1 MMRRTTY
8 TSKRI
13 IKMLFGILTILL
25 LSTQEIWGQTYSI
38 DLYAQNYAGGSGTK
52 NDPYL
57 ISNDKELAKLA
68 RDVNNGN
75 TSQAFLGKYFKL
87 TADIDLSGGIWMPI
101 GKYYNYGNGNGN
113 NRLFF
118 GKFDGNGHV
127 IKNMHIQWEGTDA
140 WSAWGLFS
148 TLQGSS
154 STNLT
159 TVTNLII
166 ENAVVEKKPG
176 FKPYGPGY
184 NVGVVAG
191 EIYGNTELSNIIIR
205 GSEIKD
211 NDETYEINN
220 ESKIGGISGNV
231 QTDSKNETFRIFNI
245 AADTKINMLKNTSV
259 FNNKF
264 HIAQGFGRFSYD
276 MKGGD
281 NIIEPTNIY
290 LFGNGLNIE
299 NTSTNI
305 NKGGITA
312 NCQNE
317 NNAKKYT
324 STWYYTQDVTG
335 GKNLGIKVN
344 AATFANDFVDKAN
357 TLITTKSLEEDKNP
371 WTFTNGALNMYSKID
386 VSLVENTY
394 NRNDLQV
401 SYTLTSNQF
410 KDEYTFSWTVEGE
423 AITPNKGS
431 NGKTITLPL
440 SNKKR
445 TGVVI
450 ITNGNTG
457 SVILKKHFEIK
468 PKYYSIDLYAD
479 SYSGGTGTKED
490 PIIISSDLELA
501 KLARDVETWQMK
513 DSKYFKL
520 ANDISLDKGLWMP
533 IGNTKYSWAFF
544 KGKFDGD
551 GHTIDNMHICWKDNS
566 GSWGAWGLFSV
577 LNGQASDEARVCR
590 ITNLIIDN
598 AVVEK
603 EEGYMPVGNGLN
615 IGILAGELA
624 GGNSEISN
632 IIIRNSKITDNKE
645 TYTTPEIAVGGI
657 VGKAVDGQIYRIYNL
672 SSEAD
677 INMFDHA
684 SLKSGNTCLAEGIGY
699 YGVVNN
705 SNSFVILPTNIYVHG
720 KVSTANNR
728 CKVGEVVGNRNVN
741 AESGETATW
750 YYANKTNSSSSNIAT
765 NGTQKSEVD
774 FATTFASQNNLYI
787 SANNFQDKLNWSY
800 TSGTGFNFGS
810 TKLTVKRGYNTIITA
825 ETIEGNAGNE
835 KYFWY
840 TSSDKKNWTLQN
852 ENNAYNDFSISLE
865 DYDQFVYALLEDGSS
880 QSGVAKIDARKVD
893 AVMKTNEETNTL
905 YIEITNNIWENND
918 KLNVTY
924 SWVKNGKEE
933 TVAPT
938 FDKSSLAPTDKL
950 SCHVIVTTKDGVEL
964 LNKWLV
970 YAKSVVYLCP
980 AGVTVTTADGK
991 TISYNAGDDSNDGL
1005 TPATAVRTWKGAYS
1019 KLTVKGSWDDNTI
1032 VLMGKSDQSVTNDG
1046 SDGFPNNNDYYSSS
1060 EKWENAKASSPF
1072 FRNTTITGSWDGV
1085 DYKGVIE
1092 MYGGHYR
1099 NHSIAI
1105 FGDTRFQYLAFNR
1118 NPNNTEGDYF
1128 DILYCQFYNLEMG
1141 EGIQMTNYQKM
1152 YQGDG
1157 TIKGAVS
1164 TSFQIFGGF
1173 MDDNRFSP
1181 LSTEGNLKKMDDA
1194 LPHGREGF
1202 KIKIKSGHFSTIC
1215 VGGRQTT
1222 DNRNGV
1228 MGSPNM
1234 PIKCTIDVDIDRNFN
1249 DNHNENNSDLD
1260 VAVVLAGNHEGAMV
1274 GDVDII
1280 IKSGKIGRVVN
1291 GSLGARRNTS
1301 NYNAPYNTYMGR
1313 ANILIDPEHSENNN
1327 NTDINSRVEIT
1338 EIYGGSTGRGFQGG
1352 QWIENPFYGYSTI
1365 TIKGGTFLIPTKCTP
1380 EEIFSGI
1387 YGAGAGGMNGIG
1399 DDTNHTT
1406 DERIP
1411 YWTNSST
1418 KSVMAFGNYYTAKNN
1433 LCMYKCYNADTHT
1446 YTEVDPRLTNNK
1458 IIIEGGIFGS
1468 ETRKIDGIYGGGSG
1482 YMSKDLW
1489 IADSKPSTYGGN
1501 IYGKAGETVTS
1512 LTINGGEFYCKNG
1525 IFAGGRGTDYY
1536 YATKAY
1542 NGNPDDYQELGKIY
1556 GNVELTINGGKF
1568 HCPIFGGGY
1577 GVADA
1582 KLLNSNNINTLE
1594 NMARLYGSS
1603 TVKINGG
1610 TFFENIYGGGD
1621 MAVVEKG
1628 TNVIISD
1635 RADIRADVFAG
1646 GNGRIK
1652 RADTDYTINNNTW
1665 HPEKVGKVLG
1675 NTNLTFF
1682 GSTKVAPYIYGDIYG
1697 GGNLAQVEGDTHI
1710 NMYAANF
1717 AGEIFGGGKGR
1728 ITDNNGKELYTYAD
1742 VTGNTFVS
1750 LAKDQGVQINDKEKE
1765 EDNYSINVIWNK
1777 KLDSTKENFIEWD
1790 TNKAKFFADGKFLNP
1805 HNIYGGGNLACNVTG
1820 KATLNIQ
1827 KGMTPFSLLKTT
1839 EWKVA
1844 YDDNNNPHFSVF
1856 GGGYGLNT
1864 TVDNTDVTVNVE
1876 GDYSVYD
1883 AEIED
1888 DTEQLSKG
1896 QTPLRAKSDMNV
1908 FDNSKG
1914 IPNFTILAVLGG
1926 GYAGTVDNDAKV
1938 TIDGKTFIHRV
1949 YGGGFGDPKST
1960 SNNETGKIG
1969 GNTEVYV
1976 KGGNIYGD
1984 VFGGGAGVKPKK
1996 DASSTYTY
2004 FTNVAKVYETTKVE
2018 VSDDAHVYG
2027 NVYGGGDMANIGSY
2041 ETHDN
2046 PEAYFGNKPKSISTF
2061 DQTNGKF
2068 ISYEATDYKSFVNII
2083 GGNIFGE
2090 IFAGGKGLKKAEA
2103 PEYNKVGRING
2114 NTILHIANTNEAG
2127 MERITPMVWNR
2138 VYGGCAYGVV
2148 DGNTLVHVEGGM
2160 LGLNIFGGGYG
2171 DIPITNDKTD
2181 DNSGQ
2186 STASSTLEQVLGKKD
2201 TKNEG
2206 TYACILGNTK
2216 VQIDG
2221 GEWLWDRKADKNG
2234 NITTWLDVQSDSEKV
2249 CENLDEFKDIIYAIH
2264 NANTLGEIT
2273 NAKAKAAMSRII
2285 NNKDTKEFFELTDGD
2300 FGSASF
2306 SKNHNIFGG
2315 GNRACYVG
2323 YDINGNSTGDGTGE
2337 AIVEINHSP
2346 VTEIIGANGKSLN
2359 ILDFTTLQGLCWY
2372 LAEKNSNNPQFS
2384 VFGAGYGANTKV
2396 RNAKVYAQAGAM
2408 IEENGT
2414 PNKINGK
2421 YFRYASQEEDR
2432 LKYTNFETNLYI
2444 DYMAVSKEDKKLYYG
2459 SVDGTSDDADTFRRY
2474 YNTRM
2479 AWILG
2484 IPGFTFQEIH
2494 GGGFS
2499 GYVKED
2505 TYVETNNQLTC
2516 YNIYG
2521 GGLGALPYGTLN
2533 ETTDKDNH
2541 YDFGS
2546 VGGNSKVFFKSGNV
2560 ARNVYGGGAGI
2571 ESIRVS
2577 GNNIVSL
2584 DSKTGSII
2592 DFPDMARVK
2601 GKTEVHIYGENV
2613 GVPPLVIDRTVIMGN
2628 VYGGGD
2634 VANVGLNTQKATAKK
2649 IDDAESLSPSNF
2661 TSFVNVRGGTILSK
2675 IFAGG
2680 NGRTADVCGDYTKLG
2695 GIYGNACVVT
2705 GRPVMTYPYNE
2716 FATGSTTEYTSTSL
2730 NPSEEKYLVN
2740 PDATVNKD
2748 LMPSIMNSIYGG
2760 GQNGTVYGNTLV
2772 AIKDGALY
2780 YNIFGGGWGDEETNT
2795 SANITGNTNLSIT
2808 GGQAMLT
2815 SYWSTTMRNWEPATI
2830 VGDKTYSPQYIPA
2843 TQKFKVNHNIYG
2855 GGDKTCVVGEKD
2867 KDGNLVENS
2876 GNTYIKLEKGLLH
2889 DNTQLLSGVSTTQ
2902 FFNSNEWKEIFNK
2915 VGSPH
2920 FCVFGGGFGE
2930 KTFVLNDSHI
2940 EVAMEARG
2948 SINKGNDIIKGEEH
2962 KHFFSDYSMMDIVG
2976 GGFSGQVNG
2985 TTHIYGAG
2993 GASCRRVFG
3002 GGFYSSVKATDINIK
3017 AIDCHDIFGGGFM
3030 GDVEKETKVVIG
3042 SQDSKTSTFGN
3053 DDIYIHGNVYGGNDV
3068 SGAVNI
3074 VLDSN
3079 GYFKDNGGTGTNV
3092 NIYGGHIYGD
3102 VYGAGNGNYL
3112 YALDK
3117 KGNKKVTVNE
3127 YYPVNPND
3135 SESETIPLVYTVPMR
3150 ETMPSYMAASDAAKI
3165 VNINSWRPI
3174 TNKVNIDIKGNSTS
3188 DIITI
3193 DGDVYGGGNSASV
3206 KKVHDYDSDNQ
3217 EGAIKINIG
3226 NNVNIRSVFM
3236 GCNGEALFAKS
3247 EDNDFMNKFQKLNGD
3262 VENGKELNLADT
3274 IDWINDPSNKGIST
3288 IYLSTENA
3296 QRPLVYPHLL
3306 DLYFQSV
3313 ETDIQGQLTWNGSES
3328 GDGLTNCNIGTFC
3341 CGGNRGNMSVYPN
3354 SVGNVVDYTFP
3365 AGLVITNK
3373 IVGGCNNANYNY
3385 KDLVTHEGG
3394 YLLGNTHSEYPFI
3407 KLTIKN
3413 KFEPKEDNNAYIGGN
3428 VYGGCYQAGT
3438 VRGDISVILQSDM
3451 LEGKSKEKL
3460 DNSNDF
3466 LSSKPQYSALNVYG
3480 AGYGMESY
3488 VYGNTD
3494 VRVAEGMKCDTV
3506 STTSDIFNASGVSAN
3521 FVYGGGQQGNVIGVT
3536 NVDVLNGHIYKSV
3549 TGGSYSGYVW
3559 GSTQV
3564 KVGYPIYYK
3573 VKDKQSGIYLLNR
3586 SDKNN
3591 KFIDHEG
3598 NTETGAI
3605 LSDLASETI
3614 KQDIK
3619 LIAGDIISQAVY
3631 ESIIGKQGLTTEF
3644 VKNDC
3649 FEKCI
3654 SKPASPLT
3662 WNDINIK
3669 IGEAVYGGGYS
3680 VAQGTSVLAN
3690 DSTVLKY
3697 TDRYNI
3703 DKAFTTENSRLVDLA
3718 ELPNGTTKG
3727 FGGNTTILV
3736 ADNSNP
3742 SSTRDHITIS
3752 HQEMKSIVLPK
3763 GTDLFGYYYKDK
3775 NGNYRYISLQDHYF
3789 YGGGEEYAKP
3799 EEQGTD
3805 KNIYVY
3811 DSEGGIFGDG
3821 HQSYAEGF
3829 RSADLTGYGFAG
3841 TTINKPKIINTF
3853 QRMDILRLEDNCFNV
3868 LGARDYATNV
3878 TNKTPYSI
3886 ARVGEIQMFAKNIAL
3901 KGNKLQGKTVNRAR
3915 NYMGLAN
3922 NIHYVG
3928 AVTSNVPFNEASKE
3942 AWRND
3947 TGEIPASGDYA
3958 NKSYL
3963 EVKQS
3968 YIDQYK
3974 KDTDEATFQ
3983 KRNEGTAKNMIG
3995 IASGYALK
4003 IQNVQ
4008 ELYDANKKIVD
4019 KIYYGPIYGVIE
4031 MNLIDVREDE
4041 GGGYVYADNVHKR
4054 DNGNNP
4060 DFLETTGNF
4069 VFPYDAKQNRYI
4081 VDDCFPTGFSGLKT
4095 NDPDSEIDV
4104 HYWYVT
4110 GFNYYYNAHITC
4122 FTYKDAMKFNNDNS
4136 DGLTVLAGLKPNQPV
4151 TVHSWKMRSGHPDN
4165 KNDYSCDLEYR
4176 NYLPGKTEGNVD
4188 IDNEDVAGKYTLR
4201 VGGSSSYTYS
4211 NPEASDTE
4219 DANKGFAAVLPM
4231 NATGAFDSNN
4241 YIRQAL
4247 PSELNNGDAKISFEL
4262 SDNVNNTTTEYFNKH
4277 LSKKCLATLILK
4289 APAYSKYNSEKDNKP
4304 IISKVATSTFFTL
4317 SATGNYEKVEN
4328 NTNLSEGKDY
4338 YIKNGIEGE
4347 YAKVNNTT
4355 KIFKKNTDGY
4365 APVNNIKDVI
4375 AGENYFCEVPRIYTY
4390 TIYLTIEYVQGPNIN
4405 GNITVDNCALPGEMI
4420 RLKKNNVT
4428 IAADQAFSANGY
4440 YWRIG
4445 KRKKNA
4451 DGKWEFEDNTEWNIT
4466 KKAAGYDTYKQGD
4479 AKTAEGLF
4487 KNCKY
4492 DKTNDYLDI
4501 PAYYFM
4507 NGYGVQLGITMNG
4520 LDKIFTVDMDNDNEF
4535 LIHNYHRMNPH
4546 KEGLDLHLAE
4556 AIKRAKEEKDVATG
4570 TTTVPFAEPRIYISD
4585 LSDLTA
4591 FINFIDTIGADGKAP
4606 RYGANAQFVLQ
4617 KDLTVPSDFVCGT
4630 GIFHGIFHG
4639 NGHVIHGLPQDKSL
4653 LAENQGQIYNL
4664 GLESGNIAAKGST
4677 NGGAYHCCF
4686 EQNPSSS
4693 PSSSEASSSLS
4704 DGVST
4709 PFAPIVYRMDGSADT
4724 HYTSDDFKYG
4734 RVAYDLNEYYLRARY
4749 SNEATNPDD
4758 MKALKYVYDYYAN
4771 GDYQYANRTDA
4782 ITGKNTGITY
4792 LRTGLDSDLPNYEQA
4807 ETRHN
4812 QAHDIDK
4819 ARVKAGSSSAS
4830 SSSPSSSTPSSSSPS
4845 SAPSSSSPSSFD
4857 GVSTPFAYEPLFDAN
4872 HAATTLAASNIMNDF
4887 IFWGQKLQATPE
4899 SCPQAIESHQNCYM
4913 TNRVYRTAGYYG
4925 DTKLDAFHYNAYNY
4939 LGGTMT
4945 TYVHQ
4950 PSITAIDFTCKGDI
4964 SKATKTI
4971 NGIFYPPVDDN
4982 AKVFSDF
4989 SVKNDVTK
4997 NLLVYTNNNVD
5008 IDSDTEAY
5016 DVVNKYLRYNE
5027 STRESLIK
5035 GHHVFTNTEGF
5046 TTAFLHLVER
5056 TADNKNSEGGICE
5069 NNNFCAPLPFT
5080 VTNRAWY
5087 VRKPQQYAN
5096 DNTGAW
5102 EGICLPFTV
5111 HKVVA
5116 SINGE
5121 ITHFYGIPTTDELS
5135 TPALN
5140 THTLHHEYWL
5150 RGLTTVGKDG
5160 TDIAATFQR
5169 PGLTSDGLFMP
5180 IAESSGSTSAGSS
5193 SPSAGSGSTSAGSG
5207 SPSLS
5212 EGVSYTF
5219 ATPFFIDTYESR
5231 LYNKDANPYYAAPH
5245 TYSNYPLLTSE
5256 VPYIVRFPGDGYY
5269 EFDLSSKF
5277 YNDILGKS
5285 EPEQTVAFN
5294 AYGYENMETSYGS
5307 ITIPVTKQ
5315 MATTKDGYTHCG
5327 TFAAK
5332 DIKKDAIYSMNDKG
5346 NAFISETSTATSIMP
5361 FRTYMTAKTTK
5372 AKALSYAPSMIKIA
5386 ESTGIDKITP
5396 EIGVADKD
5404 DATGSYLIV
5413 RPINNNKV
5421 RIESNISTT
5430 IYVYTITGQLYRILD
5445 VIPGNSVYSGFQQG
5459 AYIFGKAKIMVQ

>member
-25 LSTQEIWGQTYSI
+25 MSTQEIWGKTYSI

-148 TLQGSS
+148 TLQGSR

-205 GSEIKD
+205 GSRITD

-245 AADTKINMLKNTSV
+245 AADTQINMLKNTSV

-264 HIAQGFGRFSYD
+264 CIAQGFGRFSYN

-290 LFGNGLNIE
+290 LFGKGLNVE
-299 NTSTNI
+299 SSNSETNKNI

-317 NNAKKYT
+317 NNAKKYA

-335 GKNLGIKVN
+335 GKNLGTQKTD
-344 AATFANDFVDKAN
+344 AAFKGEFAKIAN
-357 TLITTKSLEEDKNP
+357 EFITKNNLTEEKTAWYFN
-371 WTFTNGALNMYSKID
+371 NNNISMNNNLD
-386 VSLVENTY
+386 VYVVENY
-394 NRNDLQV
+394 NRNDYNV
-401 SYTLTSNQF
+401 SFSIEGISPETDYT
-410 KDEYTFSWTVEGE
+410 YTWKVDNKE
-423 AITPNKGS
+423 ITPAKG
-431 NGKTITLPL
+431 GKSISLEL

-445 TGVVI
+445 VGVVT
-450 ITNGNTG
+450 ITDSKTQE
-457 SVILKKHFEIK
+457 VIMTKNFVIN

-479 SYSGGTGTKED
+479 NYAQGSGSETD
-490 PIIISSDLELA
+490 PYIISNDLELA
-501 KLARDVETWQMK
+501 KLAYDVNKGTATAG
-513 DSKYFKL
+513 KYFKL
-520 ANDISLDKGLWMP
+520 SNDINLDKALWIP
-533 IGNTKYSWAFF
+533 IGSTNYEEKYFN
-544 KGKFDGD
+544 GKFDGN
-551 GHTIDNMHICWKDNS
+551 GYSIDNMRILWTDTNNGWS
-566 GSWGAWGLFSV
+566 TWGLFSAIKGTAD
-577 LNGQASDEARVCR
+577 NEANFCR
-590 ITNLIIDN
+590 ITNLVMDHALI
-598 AVVEK
+598 EK
-603 EEGYMPVGNGLN
+603 EPNTNQTEKSGNVAVLVGEVLTTGY
-615 IGILAGELA
+615 
-624 GGNSEISN
+624 SEVSN
-632 IIIRNSKITDNKE
+632 IIVRNSVITDNNESYKRKQFR
-645 TYTTPEIAVGGI
+645 VGGI
-657 VGKAVDGQIYRIYNL
+657 IGNLEDNHITRLFNL
-672 SSEAD
+672 SAQVEIKMLSNATLSD
-677 INMFDHA
+677 KCYM
-684 SLKSGNTCLAEGIGY
+684 AEGIGR
-699 YGVVNN
+699 YGAPKT
-705 SNSFVILPTNIYVHG
+705 SSSYAIPLTNIYVHG
-720 KVSTANNR
+720 SIETTINSNNCYVGGVIGNNANN
-728 CKVGEVVGNRNVN
+728 NNIT
-741 AESGETATW
+741 STSSTW
-750 YYANKTNSSSSNIAT
+750 YYTEAVSVTTSNVV
-765 NGTQKSEVD
+765 NYGTKQPLSD
-774 FATTFASQNNLYI
+774 FANIFAENCNSYI
-787 SANNFQDKLNWSY
+787 AEKNIDGKSVWTYINSI
-800 TSGTGFNFGS
+800 GFKFS
-810 TKLTVKRGYNTIITA
+810 FTRLAVKRGFNAKITA
-825 ETIEGNAGNE
+825 ETVKGNAANE

-840 TSSDKKNWTLQN
+840 TSADKKIWELQN
-852 ENNAYNDFSISLE
+852 KDTASNPFTLPRK
-865 DYDQFVYALLEDGSS
+865 DYDQYVYAELADGSS
-880 QSGVAKIDARKVD
+880 RSGIIKIEAVRVEAKLIS
-893 AVMKTNEETNTL
+893 NSGENT
-905 YIEITNNIWENND
+905 ISVSVTNNIWNNND
-918 KLNVTY
+918 YLTITY
-924 SWVKNGKEE
+924 SWVKNDDEE
-933 TVAPT
+933 RPVSTT
-938 FDKSSLAPTDKL
+938 STYDKSELDKNDKL
-950 SCHVIVTTKDGVEL
+950 KCHVVVKSQDGIVL
-964 LNKWLV
+964 LDNWLV
-970 YAKSVVYLCP
+970 YVKSVIYICP
-980 AGVTVTTADGK
+980 AGVTVGSTT
-991 TISYNAGDDSNDGL
+991 YNAGDDDNDGL
-1005 TPATAVRTWKGAYS
+1005 TPETAVKTWNGAYS
-1019 KLTVKGSWDDNTI
+1019 KLAKEGTWDDNII
-1032 VLMGKSDQSVTNDG
+1032 VLMGMSDYNVTNNSSNGFTSVTFNT
-1046 SDGFPNNNDYYSSS
+1046 SS
-1060 EKWENAKASSPF
+1060 EWENKKSNSPF
-1072 FRNTTITGSWDGV
+1072 FKNATITGSWNDV
-1085 DYKGVIE
+1085 DYHGVMQMKG
-1092 MYGGHYR
+1092 GGNREESLPIY
-1099 NHSIAI
+1099 
-1105 FGDTRFQYLAFNR
+1105 GDTRFQYITFERSNVIS
-1118 NPNNTEGDYF
+1118 DKY
-1128 DILYCQFYNLEMG
+1128 DILYCQYNNLEMG
-1141 EGIQMTNYQKM
+1141 EGIQMINYKDM
-1152 YQGDG
+1152 FDADG
-1157 TIKGAVS
+1157 TIYGAKS

-1173 MDDNRFSP
+1173 NDDARFRN
-1181 LSTEGNLKKMDDA
+1181 LWEGDNLKKMDES
-1194 LPHGREGF
+1194 LPHGHEGF
-1202 KIKIKSGHFSTIC
+1202 SIKIKSGHYSTIC
-1215 VGGRQTT
+1215 VGGRQTKS
-1222 DNRNGV
+1222 NINGL

-1249 DNHNENNSDLD
+1249 DNHNDNQSTLD

-1291 GSLGARRNTS
+1291 GSLGAKRNV
-1301 NYNAPYNTYMGR
+1301 NGYKNAPYNTFMGR
-1313 ANILIDPEHSENNN
+1313 ANILIDPAQSENNKQAK
-1327 NTDINSRVEIT
+1327 DINSRVEIT
-1338 EIYGGSTGRGFQGG
+1338 EIYGGSTGRGFVDNEEV
-1352 QWIENPFYGYSTI
+1352 ENPFYGQSTI
-1365 TIKGGTFLIPTKCTP
+1365 TIKGGTFLIPIGCNQDM
-1380 EEIFSGI
+1380 IFSGI

-1399 DDTNHTT
+1399 DDDNHTPDT
-1406 DERIP
+1406 RIP
-1411 YWTNSST
+1411 YWNDVNTKSVINFGGYATAKDKLCLYHCYNSST
-1418 KSVMAFGNYYTAKNN
+1418 RTFT
-1433 LCMYKCYNADTHT
+1433 DI
-1446 YTEVDPRLTNNK
+1446 DPRETSTN

-1468 ETRKIDGIYGGGSG
+1468 STKPIDGIYAGGSG
-1482 YMSKDLW
+1482 YMSLDLW
-1489 IADSKPSTYGGN
+1489 PHGGIPSKVGGN
-1501 IYGKAGETVTS
+1501 IYGKAGETVAS
-1512 LTINGGEFYCKNG
+1512 ITINGGEFYCKNG

-1536 YATKAY
+1536 YAKKDNNKIYGT
-1542 NGNPDDYQELGKIY
+1542 PSDYTDLGKIY
-1556 GNVELTINGGKF
+1556 GNVELTINGGIF
-1568 HCPIFGGGY
+1568 HCPVFGGGY

-1582 KLLNSNNINTLE
+1582 KLLNSNKINTLN

-1621 MAVVEKG
+1621 MAVVGKE

-1635 RADIRADVFAG
+1635 SADIRADVFAG
-1646 GNGRIK
+1646 GNGRTK
-1652 RADTDYTINNNTW
+1652 RADTDYDIKDNTW
-1665 HPEKVGKVLG
+1665 KPELVGKVVG

-1728 ITDNNGKELYTYAD
+1728 ITDDKGYAIADEGLYTYAN

-1765 EDNYSINVIWNK
+1765 EDNFSINVIWNR
-1777 KLDSTKENFIEWD
+1777 KLDSTKENFIEWN
-1790 TNKAKFFADGKFLNP
+1790 TNKAEFFANGKFLNP
-1805 HNIYGGGNLACNVTG
+1805 HNIYGGGNLACEVTG

-1864 TVDNTDVTVNVE
+1864 TVGNTDVTVNVE

-1896 QTPLRAKSDMNV
+1896 QTPLRAKGEMNV

-1926 GYAGTVDNDAKV
+1926 GYAGTVKNDTKV

-1949 YGGGFGDPKST
+1949 YGGGFGDPTST
-1960 SNNETGKIG
+1960 SNNNTGKIG

-1984 VFGGGAGVKPKK
+1984 VFGGGAGVKPKN
-1996 DASSTYTY
+1996 DTY
-2004 FTNVAKVYETTKVE
+2004 FTDVAKVEGTTKVE
-2018 VSDDAHVYG
+2018 ISDDAHVYG
-2027 NVYGGGDMANIGSY
+2027 DVYGGGDMANIGSY
-2041 ETHDN
+2041 ITHTN
-2046 PEAYFGNKPKSISTF
+2046 KVEYYGNKPKSISTF
-2061 DQTNGKF
+2061 DQTNGNF
-2068 ISYEATDYKSFVNII
+2068 ISYKATDYKSFVNII
-2083 GGNIFGE
+2083 GGNIFGK

-2221 GEWLWDRKADKNG
+2221 GAWLWDRKADKNG
-2234 NITTWLDVQSDSEKV
+2234 KITTWLDVQTDNEKV
-2249 CENLDEFKDIIYAIH
+2249 CENLDEFKNIIYAIH

-2285 NNKDTKEFFELTDGD
+2285 NNKDTKEFFEMTDGD
-2300 FGSASF
+2300 FGSARF

-2323 YDINGNSTGDGTGE
+2323 YGIDGNSTGDGTGE

-2346 VTEIIGANGKSLN
+2346 VTEIIGANGKSLD

-2396 RNAKVYAQAGAM
+2396 RNAKVYAQTGAM
-2408 IEENGT
+2408 IELNGT
-2414 PNKINGK
+2414 PNKIDGK
-2421 YFRYASQEEDR
+2421 SFRYASQEEDR

-2499 GYVKED
+2499 GYVED
-2505 TYVETNNQLTC
+2505 STYVEANNQLAC

-2546 VGGNSKVFFKSGNV
+2546 VGGNSKVFIKSGNV

-2613 GVPPLVIDRTVIMGN
+2613 GVPQLVIDRTVIMGN

-2634 VANVGLNTQKATAKK
+2634 VANVGLDSQKATAKE
-2649 IDDAESLSPSNF
+2649 IDVAKSLTPSNF
-2661 TSFVNVRGGTILSK
+2661 TSFVNVRGGTIFSK

-2680 NGRTADVCGDYTKLG
+2680 KGRTADVCGDYTKLG

-2716 FATGSTTEYTSTSL
+2716 FAKGSTTEYTSTSL
-2730 NPSEEKYLVN
+2730 DPSEQQYLVN

-2748 LMPSIMNSIYGG
+2748 LMPNIMNSVYGG
-2760 GQNGTVYGNTLV
+2760 GQNGTIYGNTLV

-2780 YNIFGGGWGDEETNT
+2780 YNVFGGGWGDEETNT

-2867 KDGNLVENS
+2867 KDGNLVANS

-2902 FFNSNEWKEIFNK
+2902 FFSSNEWKEIFNK

-2930 KTFVLNDSHI
+2930 KTFVLSDSHI

-2948 SINKGNDIIKGEEH
+2948 SINKGNDIIKGEEY

-3017 AIDCHDIFGGGFM
+3017 AIDCQDIFGGGFM

-3053 DDIYIHGNVYGGNDV
+3053 DDIYIHGNIYGGNDV
-3068 SGAVNI
+3068 SGAINI

-3188 DIITI
+3188 DMITI

-3206 KKVHDYDSDNQ
+3206 QKSDNQ
-3217 EGAIKINIG
+3217 VGAIKINIG

-3313 ETDIQGQLTWNGSES
+3313 ETDIQGQLTWNGRES
-3328 GDGLTNCNIGTFC
+3328 GDGLTNCTIGTFC

-3354 SVGNVVDYTFP
+3354 SEGNVIDYTFP

-3413 KFEPKEDNNAYIGGN
+3413 QFKPKEDNNAYIGGN

-3438 VRGDISVILQSDM
+3438 VRGDIVIDFQSDM
-3451 LEGKSKEKL
+3451 LGGKSKEKL

-3480 AGYGMESY
+3480 GGYGMESY

-3494 VRVAEGMKCDTV
+3494 IIVAKGLKCSAP
-3506 STTSDIFNASGVSAN
+3506 STSSSGEFNASGVSAN

-3536 NVDVLNGHIYKSV
+3536 NVDVLNGHIYKAV

-3573 VKDKQSGIYLLNR
+3573 VKDKQSGIYLLDR
-3586 SDKNN
+3586 TDKSN
-3591 KFIDHEG
+3591 KYIDREG

-3631 ESIIGKQGLTTEF
+3631 ESIIGKQGLTEEF
-3644 VKNDC
+3644 VKDNC
-3649 FEKCI
+3649 FEKRGP
-3654 SKPASPLT
+3654 SESASPLT
-3662 WNDINIK
+3662 WDDINIQ

-3736 ADNSNP
+3736 ADNSAP

-3752 HQEMKSIVLPK
+3752 HQEMKSIVLPN

-3775 NGNYRYISLQDHYF
+3775 KGNYRYISLQDHYF
-3789 YGGGEEYAKP
+3789 YGDGYDKP
-3799 EEQGTD
+3799 VGQSDTD
-3805 KNIYVY
+3805 KNIYMY

-3841 TTINKPKIINTF
+3841 TTINNPKIINTF

-3901 KGNKLQGKTVNRAR
+3901 DGNKLQDKSVKRAR

-3947 TGEIPASGDYA
+3947 TGEVPASGDYA

-3974 KDTDEATFQ
+3974 DKDEATFQ

-4054 DNGNNP
+4054 DNGKTP

-4069 VFPYDAKQNRYI
+4069 VFPYDATQNRYI
-4081 VDDCFPTGFSGLKT
+4081 VDDCFPTGFYGL
-4095 NDPDSEIDV
+4095 DPEGKKNPDAKIDV

-4110 GFNYYYNAHITC
+4110 GFNYYYNAHITG
-4122 FTYKDAMKFNNDNS
+4122 FTYKDAMKFNNDNR

-4151 TVHSWKMRSGHPDN
+4151 TIHSWKMRSGHPTDTN
-4165 KNDYSCDLEYR
+4165 EYSCDLEYR
-4176 NYLPGKTEGNVD
+4176 NYLPDKTEGNVD
-4188 IDNEDVAGKYTLR
+4188 IDNKNVAGGYTLR

-4289 APAYSKYNSEKDNKP
+4289 APAYSEYKSEDYNKP

-4347 YAKVNNTT
+4347 YAKVNTTT
-4355 KIFKKNTDGY
+4355 KIFKKNADGY
-4365 APVNNIKDVI
+4365 APVNIKDVR
-4375 AGENYFCEVPRIYTY
+4375 AGDNYFCEVPRIYTY

-4451 DGKWEFEDNTEWNIT
+4451 DGKWEFEDKTEWDTTN
-4466 KKAAGYDTYKQGD
+4466 KATGYDTYKQGD

-4556 AIKRAKEEKDVATG
+4556 AIKRAKKEKDAATG

-4591 FINFIDTIGADGKAP
+4591 FINFIDTIGADGKVP

-4630 GIFHGIFHG
+4630 GIFQGIFHG

-4693 PSSSEASSSLS
+4693 QSSSEASSSLS

-4749 SNEATNPDD
+4749 SNDATKPDD

-4771 GDYQYANRTDA
+4771 GDYQYANRTDT
-4782 ITGKNTGITY
+4782 ITGKNTGITF

-4819 ARVKAGSSSAS
+4819 ARVKVASSSAS
-4830 SSSPSSSTPSSSSPS
+4830 SST
-4845 SAPSSSSPSSFD
+4845 PSSFD
-4857 GVSTPFAYEPLFDAN
+4857 GVSTPFAYEPLFDDN

-4939 LGGTMT
+4939 LGGIMT

-4964 SKATKTI
+4964 SKSTGKN

-4989 SVKNDVTK
+4989 SVKDDVTK

-5008 IDSDTEAY
+5008 INNDTEAY
-5016 DVVNKYLRYNE
+5016 DVVNKNLSYNE

-5102 EGICLPFTV
+5102 EGICLPFTI

-5121 ITHFYGIPTTDELS
+5121 ITHFYGTPTADELS
-5135 TPALN
+5135 TPSLN

-5150 RGLTTVGKDG
+5150 RGLTTVDKNG

-5180 IAESSGSTSAGSS
+5180 IAESFG

-5212 EGVSYTF
+5212 KGVSYTL

-5231 LYNKDANPYYAAPH
+5231 LYNKDANPYYATPH

-5256 VPYIVRFPGDGYY
+5256 VPYIVRFPGEGYY

-5346 NAFISETSTATSIMP
+5346 NAFISEASTATSVMP

-5372 AKALSYAPSMIKIA
+5372 AKAMSYAPYMIKIA
-5386 ESTGIDKITP
+5386 ESTDIDKIIP

-5404 DATGSYLIV
+5404 EATGSYLIV
-5413 RPINNNKV
+5413 RPLTNNKV

-5459 AYIFGKAKIMVQ
+5459 AYIFGKTKIMVQ